1 MKIKLDTL
9 EKSAAAVN
17 SYGDKVTKLL
27 NLGSH
32 LREQPFAVIDRKM
45 LGASGEVFTTDRY
58 IEFKSNKGFS
68 KLKKQETVNY
78 SDVTKFEP
86 SNRSNYLNWDFS
98 TSDDKFTIGLIFY
111 GKVKG
116 IAPRNIL
123 WYDKEGFPVR
133 SVAFYELLSNVVP
146 KTGLTGELK
155 TAPLK
160 NTLQDAIAFFQGTR
174 SAEDIGLKLNPGIAQ
189 YAEFYALQVAF
200 SKFLAGTT
208 LATESTTDAYLDI
221 YRSLDN
227 IYITILQKL
236 KEEYNSSLGNIFSRE
251 QKIYEADEKFQRLS
265 SIWYLRQM
273 AYLHFAS
280 RHLSENEDNV
290 WPLAILKPR
299 ARRFSRNNRDTVV
312 IKLPDQEEYD
322 EAIAAVKDYQ
332 SS

>member
-1 MKIKLDTL
+1 MKIILDTL
-9 EKSAAAVN
+9 EKSPVAID

-45 LGASGEVFTTDRY
+45 FGASGEVFTTDRY
-58 IEFKSNKGFS
+58 IKFKSNKGFS

-78 SDVTKFEP
+78 TDVVEFLPGNGST
-86 SNRSNYLNWDFS
+86 SLGWDFIA
-98 TSDDKFTIGLIFY
+98 SDGKFTIGLIFY
-111 GKVKG
+111 GSVKG

-133 SVAFYELLSNVVP
+133 SAAFYELLSNVVP

-160 NTLQDAIAFFQGTR
+160 NTLQDAIAFFQGTC
-174 SAEDIGLKLNPGIAQ
+174 SAEDIGLKLNLGNTE
-189 YAEFYALQVAF
+189 YAEFYALQTAF

-221 YRSLDN
+221 YRSLDD

-236 KEEYNSSLGNIFSRE
+236 KEQYNTKLGNIFNRE
-251 QKIYEADEKFQRLS
+251 QKIYEADSKFQRLS

-273 AYLHFAS
+273 ANLHFAS
-280 RHLSENEDNV
+280 KHMPEDEARA
-290 WPLAILKPR
+290 WPLSILKPR
-299 ARRFSRNNRDTVV
+299 ARRRMRNNRQT
-312 IKLPDQEEYD
+312 IEIELPAPEEYD
-322 EAIAAVKDYQ
+322 EAIAALKR
-332 SS
+332 